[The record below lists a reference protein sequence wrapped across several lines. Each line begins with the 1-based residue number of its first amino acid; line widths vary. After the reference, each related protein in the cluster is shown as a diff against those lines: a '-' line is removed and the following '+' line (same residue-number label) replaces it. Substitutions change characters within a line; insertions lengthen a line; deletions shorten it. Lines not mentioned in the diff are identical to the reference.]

1 MVELEKYINGGKK
14 QTPKKVDS
22 DRLRANYVRAQKSDD
37 SAKRLHA
44 KAKRAYDEARGN
56 KKTYKVDLERLE
68 KNYERTKKNAY
79 TAGRVLVN
87 AKRAYEYGLKKQRR

>member
-1 MVELEKYINGGKK
+1 M
-14 QTPKKVDS
+14 
-22 DRLRANYVRAQKSDD
+22 RAQKSDD
-37 SAKRLHA
+37 SAKRLYA

-87 AKRAYEYGLKKQRR
+87 AKRAYEYARQKHRR

>member
-1 MVELEKYINGGKK
+1 M
-14 QTPKKVDS
+14 
-22 DRLRANYVRAQKSDD
+22 RAQKGDD
-37 SAKRLHA
+37 SAKRLLA

-56 KKTYKVDLERLE
+56 RKTYKVDLERLE

-87 AKRAYEYGLKKQRR
+87 TKRAYEYGRQKQRR

>member
-1 MVELEKYINGGKK
+1 M
-14 QTPKKVDS
+14 
-22 DRLRANYVRAQKSDD
+22 RAQKSDD
-37 SAKRLHA
+37 SAKRLYA

-79 TAGRVLVN
+79 TAGRVLVT
-87 AKRAYEYGLKKQRR
+87 AKRAYEYARQKQRR

>member
-1 MVELEKYINGGKK
+1 M
-14 QTPKKVDS
+14 
-22 DRLRANYVRAQKSDD
+22 RAQKSDD
-37 SAKRLHA
+37 SAKRLYA

-79 TAGRVLVN
+79 TVSRVLVN
-87 AKRAYEYGLKKQRR
+87 AKRAYEYARQKQRR

>member
-1 MVELEKYINGGKK
+1 M
-14 QTPKKVDS
+14 
-22 DRLRANYVRAQKSDD
+22 RAQKSDD
-37 SAKRLHA
+37 SAKRLYA

-79 TAGRVLVN
+79 TASRVLVST
-87 AKRAYEYGLKKQRR
+87 KRAYEYARGNREK